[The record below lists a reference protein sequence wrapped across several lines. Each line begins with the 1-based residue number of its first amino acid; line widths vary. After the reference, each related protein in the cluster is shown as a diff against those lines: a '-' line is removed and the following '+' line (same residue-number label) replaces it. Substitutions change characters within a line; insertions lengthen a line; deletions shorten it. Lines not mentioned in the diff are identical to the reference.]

1 MPYLGIS
8 QGNRS
13 VKDRGQEAQAHW
25 SKGML
30 TTQLSTH
37 ALRSGER
44 SLHTSLCSSPLLLT
58 QFHWC
63 CGLTHYFKH
72 CSLFSRLIIFTPFAP
87 LGAIFLFYCFMT
99 FLLCLPVSVSFLSVS
114 HALHLQKV
122 IFPRQDDVLISFLP
136 LAHMF
141 ERVIQVRNLSRLTR
155 ALRGSLFLFFFQ
167 SQWSPTFEDAHISY
181 LPLAHMFE
189 RMVQVR
195 SQCQWKSTNS
205 P

>member
-1 MPYLGIS
+1 MCHYILVS
-8 QGNRS
+8 L
-13 VKDRGQEAQAHW
+13 
-25 SKGML
+25 L
-30 TTQLSTH
+30 TTPANIDPSVLW
-37 ALRSGER
+37 
-44 SLHTSLCSSPLLLT
+44 PN
-58 QFHWC
+58 
-63 CGLTHYFKH
+63 THYSKH
-72 CSLFSRLIIFTPFAP
+72 GSLFSRLIIFYP
-87 LGAIFLFYCFMT
+87 LLLLLVPCFFFYCFMT

-141 ERVIQVRNLSRLTR
+141 ERVIQVRNLSRLTW
-155 ALRGSLFLFFFQ
+155 ALRGSLLSFFFQ
-167 SQWSPTFEDAHISY
+167 SQWSPTFEDVHISY

-195 SQCQWKSTNS
+195 LWCQWRSTLL

>member
-1 MPYLGIS
+1 
-8 QGNRS
+8 
-13 VKDRGQEAQAHW
+13 
-25 SKGML
+25 
-30 TTQLSTH
+30 
-37 ALRSGER
+37 
-44 SLHTSLCSSPLLLT
+44 
-58 QFHWC
+58 
-63 CGLTHYFKH
+63 
-72 CSLFSRLIIFTPFAP
+72 
-87 LGAIFLFYCFMT
+87 MT

-195 SQCQWKSTNS
+195 S
-205 P
+205 